1 MIFRYSRSFL
11 TSNPARH
18 SSSRLASSFGDG
30 GQSFAKDFERRI
42 FARWLGVAGFAA
54 LFPLTTFAGEK
65 SATGEV
71 FKLDT
76 YLATLNAG
84 AVTHALRVSPD
95 GTRISYVARLDDGA
109 QAVFVNDEQSPKYA
123 GIAND
128 SLSFSP
134 DSKRVAYGALRDD
147 EKIVVVD
154 GKEFPAYNGSADG
167 MPVWSPDSKRFAYFS
182 ATDDS
187 RILAVVD
194 GKAGQPWD
202 SVIKESFVFSP
213 DSSRFAYVAQD
224 GDSGRVIIDGEAG
237 PRYRNI
243 AGFTFS
249 PDGKHFAY
257 VAMFTESMAI
267 IVDGVEMATARAFIK
282 NTLLFDGPLRLHVVS
297 LEGNKLSRMQ
307 IDLIGLPKSDDSDE
321 VPQDSTVTP
330 K

>member
-1 MIFRYSRSFL
+1 M
-11 TSNPARH
+11 
-18 SSSRLASSFGDG
+18 
-30 GQSFAKDFERRI
+30 
-42 FARWLGVAGFAA
+42 
-54 LFPLTTFAGEK
+54 
-65 SATGEV
+65 
-71 FKLDT
+71 LDT

-84 AVTHALRVSPD
+84 AITHALRVSPD
-95 GTRISYVARLDDGA
+95 GTRISYVAALDDGA

-134 DSKRVAYGALRDD
+134 DSKRVAYGALRDGR
-147 EKIVVVD
+147 KIVVVD

-167 MPVWSPDSKRFAYFS
+167 MPVWSPDSKRFAYFA
-182 ATDDS
+182 ATDDN

-224 GDSGRVIIDGEAG
+224 GDSGRVIVDGEAG
-237 PRYRNI
+237 PRYRNV

-249 PDGKHFAY
+249 PDGKHFTY
-257 VAMFTESMAI
+257 VAMFTQSMAI
-267 IVDGVEMATARAFIK
+267 IVDRVEMATARAFIK
-282 NTLLFDGPLRLHVVS
+282 NTLRFDGPRRLHVVS
-297 LEGNKLSRMQ
+297 LEGNKLIRMQ
-307 IDLIGLPKSDDSDE
+307 IDLIGLPESAGSDE